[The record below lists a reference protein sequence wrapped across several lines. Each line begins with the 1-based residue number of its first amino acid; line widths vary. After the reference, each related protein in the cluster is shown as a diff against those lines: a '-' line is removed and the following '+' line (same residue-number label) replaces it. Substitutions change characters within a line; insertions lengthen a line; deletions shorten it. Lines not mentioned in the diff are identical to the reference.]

1 MCGIVGYI
9 GQRKAY
15 PILIKGLKRL
25 EYRGYDSAGVA
36 LISDNRQLN
45 VYKAKGKVSELET
58 FVAQKDISGN
68 IGIAHT
74 RWATHGEPCSVNA
87 HPHYSSSERL
97 ALIHNGIIENY
108 AVLKEKLQAKGYVFK
123 SSTDT
128 EVLIQL
134 IEYIQ
139 VTNHI
144 DLLTAVQLAL
154 QEVIGAYA
162 IAVLDKDNPDEII
175 AARKSSPLV
184 VGIGEGEFFLAS
196 DATPIVEYTDKVVY
210 LEDEEIALICRG
222 EKLKVVNLKNV
233 ECPHEVKTV
242 ALNLGQL
249 EKGGYPHFML
259 KEIFEQPGC
268 IHDCMRGR
276 INVEGTNVVLSA
288 VIDYK
293 ERLLAAK
300 RFVIVA
306 CGTSWHAALIGKHLI
321 ESFCRIPVEV
331 EYASEFRYR
340 DPVID
345 SNDVVIAISQSGETA
360 DTLAAVELARNRG
373 AFIYGICN
381 AVGSSIPR
389 ATHTGSY
396 IHVGPEIGVA
406 STKAFTGQVTVL
418 TMLALTLAK
427 EKKTMDEGQYLA
439 IVKELGHI
447 PDKMKEVLKLN
458 DRIAELSK
466 IFTYAHNFIYLGR
479 GYSYPVALEGAL
491 KLKEVLKLND
501 RIAELSK
508 IFTYAHNFIYLGRG
522 YSYPVALEGAL
533 KLKEISYIHAEG
545 YPAAEMKHGPI
556 ALVDAEMPVVVIA
569 TRNGLY
575 EKVLSNIQEIKAR
588 KGRVIAIVTKGDTVI
603 SKIADTCIELPE
615 TMECLDPLITTVP
628 LQLLAYHI
636 AVCKGMD
643 VDQPR
648 NLAKSVT
655 VE

>member
-9 GQRKAY
+9 GMREAY

-25 EYRGYDSAGVA
+25 EYRGYDSSGVA
-36 LISDNRQLN
+36 IINKALELN
-45 VYKAKGKVSELET
+45 VYKAKGKVSELE
-58 FVAQKDISGN
+58 AYISQKDISGT

-74 RWATHGEPCSVNA
+74 RWATHGEPCQANA
-87 HPHYSSSERL
+87 HPHYSSSEKI

-108 AVLKEKLQAKGYVFK
+108 AVLKDRLQQKGYSFK

-128 EVLIQL
+128 EVLVQL
-134 IEYIQ
+134 IEYIK
-139 VTNHI
+139 VSKGL

-154 QEVIGAYA
+154 REVIGAYA
-162 IAVLDKDNPDEII
+162 IAVLDKEHPDEII

-184 VGIGEGEFFLAS
+184 VGIGENEFFLAS
-196 DATPIVEYTDKVVY
+196 DATPIVEYTDQVVY
-210 LEDEEIALICRG
+210 LEDEEIALMRCG
-222 EKLKVVNLKNV
+222 EKLKVVNIHNV
-233 ECPHEVKTV
+233 SVTPEVQTV
-242 ALNLGQL
+242 ALNIGQL

-259 KEIFEQPGC
+259 KEIFEQPNC
-268 IHDCMRGR
+268 IRDCMRGR

-288 VIDYK
+288 VIDHK
-293 ERLLAAK
+293 EKLLKAK
-300 RFVIVA
+300 RFIIVA
-306 CGTSWHAALIGKHLI
+306 CGTSWHAGLIGKHLI

-345 SNDVVIAISQSGETA
+345 ENDVVIAISQSGETA
-360 DTLAAVELARNRG
+360 DTLAAIELARSRG

-381 AVGSSIPR
+381 SVGSSIPR

-418 TMLALTLAK
+418 AMLALTLAH
-427 EKKTMDEGQYLA
+427 EKKSISEEEFLST
-439 IVKELGHI
+439 VSELQRI
-447 PDKMKEVLKLN
+447 PDKMAKAISTN
-458 DRIAELSK
+458 TQIA
-466 IFTYAHNFIYLGR
+466 
-479 GYSYPVALEGAL
+479 
-491 KLKEVLKLND
+491 D
-501 RIAELSK
+501 IAK
-508 IFTYAHNFIYLGRG
+508 TFTYAHNFIYLGRG

-556 ALVDAEMPVVVIA
+556 ALIDEEMPVVVIA
-569 TRNGLY
+569 THNGMY
-575 EKVLSNIQEIKAR
+575 EKILSNIQEIKAR
-588 KGRVIAIVTKGDTVI
+588 KGRVIAFVSEGDEVI
-603 SKIADTCIELPE
+603 SKLADMCIELPA
-615 TMECLDPLITTVP
+615 TTECLDPLITTIP
-628 LQLLAYHI
+628 LQLMAYHI
-636 AVCKGMD
+636 AVCKGKD